1 MQRGHPVGL
10 CKNSWIW
17 ISFTTIVW
25 LLSSQPAEAQYV
37 QVFLPEGSP
46 GFDTEAGVTVLSRR
60 RELYEAQATH
70 IGGFTI
76 TPALEEWV
84 GYDSNVEGLPNGP
97 GSGVFDTSASL
108 GVESDWGRNALSAN
122 VSVSDSRYF
131 ELPGEDHTDWT
142 ASLGGYY
149 TLGRG
154 GLSLGYAHLAE
165 HELGTEFG
173 ALASTSPVAYTVED
187 YRASYDVNLARFTFT
202 PNVEFQQFSFGKADT
217 GGVVVDDTYRDR
229 RLLQGGVTT
238 RFDLG
243 SDRGV
248 LLELQGV
255 QTVYPRRSA
264 NSDSISS
271 DGFLGLTGIDY
282 QASGVFRYR
291 LLAGLETRSFAS
303 AAYGSTTTP
312 IAEAS
317 VTWTPTGLTTI
328 TDTLAREVDSPAS
341 AGVADYVYTV
351 NRLDVD
357 HELQRN
363 ILLHGSFAYQVADYL
378 GHGSQD
384 AVTFGVS
391 ATWLISRLVRVSAD
405 YQFNTTSSPNVVPQ
419 SFGGLGQSLSGD
431 YHQHVFTIRLRL
443 TP

>member
-1 MQRGHPVGL
+1 MWL
-10 CKNSWIW
+10 A
-17 ISFTTIVW
+17 IVVS
-25 LLSSQPAEAQYV
+25 LSSLPARPADAQYV
-37 QVFLPEGSP
+37 QSYLPEGSP

-60 RELYEAQATH
+60 RELYETKATH
-70 IGGFTI
+70 IGSFTI
-76 TPALEEWV
+76 TPALDESF
-84 GYDSNVEGLPNGP
+84 GYDSNVEGLPSGP
-97 GSGVFDTSASL
+97 GSAVLDTSGSL
-108 GVESDWGRNALSAN
+108 AVESDWDRNALSAN
-122 VSVSDSRYF
+122 VSVSDDRYF
-131 ELPGEDHTDWT
+131 QLPGEDHTDWT

-173 ALASTSPVAYTVED
+173 ALISTSPVAYDVND
-187 YRASYDVNLARFTFT
+187 YRASFDLNLARFTIT
-202 PNVEFQQFSFGKADT
+202 PNVDIQQFAFGQARS
-217 GGVVVDDTYRDR
+217 GGGIVDDSYRNR

-243 SDRGV
+243 GDRGL

-255 QTVYPRRSA
+255 QTDYPHHPSGTA
-264 NSDSISS
+264 DISS

-303 AAYGSTTTP
+303 SAYGSTITP

-328 TDTLAREVDSPAS
+328 TETLAREVDSPAT
-341 AGVADYVYTV
+341 AGIGDYVYTV
-351 NRLDVD
+351 NRLDID
-357 HELQRN
+357 HELRRN
-363 ILLHGSFAYQVADYL
+363 ILLHGGFSYQVADYL

-384 AVTFGVS
+384 AVTFSAGV
-391 ATWLISRLVRVSAD
+391 TWLISKLVRVSAD
-405 YQFNTTSSPNVVPQ
+405 YRYSSTSNPNVVQQ
-419 SFGGLGQSLSGD
+419 SSIGQRQGLSGN
-431 YHQHVFTIRLRL
+431 YNQNVFTIRLRL